1 MRNLLPALA
10 LLLAAPGWGAA
21 GEAVRPAARVVA
33 IESRATPFQDS
44 LVIRG
49 RTEADRRVEVRAQVE
64 GLVASAPIRKGTL
77 VGEGDVLC
85 RLDPSGRPANLAEA
99 EANLKQAQAEFD
111 AAEKLVLRGFTSETE
126 TLTRGA
132 RLEAARAQVMRAQME
147 MDRLVIFAP
156 FDGVLETDTAELGA
170 LLQAGS
176 TCATLIALDPIVLV
190 GFVAERD
197 VDRLTIGAPASARL
211 VTGRRIEGVCR
222 FISRAADE
230 ETRTY
235 RVEVVAPNPELAVR
249 DGMTAEITIP
259 LPATAAHFVPQSAM
273 TLNNEGV
280 LGVRL
285 AVDGKARFAPVG
297 ILSDAP
303 DGVWL
308 TGLPDVADIIIVGQE
323 YVSDGYP
330 VEIRRP
336 ETAALR

>member
-1 MRNLLPALA
+1 VRNLLPALA

-21 GEAVRPAARVVA
+21 GETVRPAARVVA

-49 RTEADRRVEVRAQVE
+49 RTEADRRVEVRAQIE

-77 VGEGDVLC
+77 VREGDVLC
-85 RLDPSGRPANLAEA
+85 RLDPGGRPANLAEA

-147 MDRLVIFAP
+147 MDRLVILAP

-211 VTGRRIEGVCR
+211 VTGRRIEGICH

-259 LPATAAHFVPQSAM
+259 LPPAAAHFVPQSAM
-273 TLNNEGV
+273 TLNNDGV

-336 ETAALR
+336 GTAALR